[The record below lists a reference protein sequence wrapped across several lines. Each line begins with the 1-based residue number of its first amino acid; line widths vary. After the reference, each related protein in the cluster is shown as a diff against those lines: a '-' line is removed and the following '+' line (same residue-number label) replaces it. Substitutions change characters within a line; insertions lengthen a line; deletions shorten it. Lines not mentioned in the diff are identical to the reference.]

1 MSDDRLMEGWLL
13 GLVGAAIGGWLG
25 YVGFFWV
32 AGQGF
37 YVLPVPGAL
46 LGIGCGLLAQRRIM
60 ALAIVCGVAALALGL
75 FTEWRF
81 RPFIADKSLSYFM
94 GHLYQLKPYTL
105 LMAALGGLFG
115 FWFGLGLK
123 GKTKTE

>member
-1 MSDDRLMEGWLL
+1 MSEEPSMESWLL

-25 YVGFFWV
+25 YLAFFWI
-32 AGQGF
+32 ASQGF
-37 YVLPVPGAL
+37 YALPVPGAV

-60 ALAIVCGVAALALGL
+60 VLAIICGLAALSLGL

-81 RPFIADKSLSYFM
+81 RPFIADKSLSYFL
-94 GHLYQLKPYTL
+94 GHLYELKPSTL
-105 LMAALGGLFG
+105 LMIALGGVFG

-123 GKTKTE
+123 GKAKSE